1 MGGNEAN
8 DDSYFASA
16 IEFIYSQ
23 DSGEMAFGSM
33 NRKEQERLL
42 QQSWVQREKEFYG
55 DDQNQVID
63 ETPEMEEDAESS
75 DDIDRGST

>member
-1 MGGNEAN
+1 M
-8 DDSYFASA
+8 
-16 IEFIYSQ
+16 
-23 DSGEMAFGSM
+23 
-33 NRKEQERLL
+33 